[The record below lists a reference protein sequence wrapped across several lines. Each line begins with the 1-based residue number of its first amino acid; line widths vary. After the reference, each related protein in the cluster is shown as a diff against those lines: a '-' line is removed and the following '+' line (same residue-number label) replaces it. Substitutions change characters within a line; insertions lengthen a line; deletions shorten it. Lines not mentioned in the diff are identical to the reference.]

1 MRSIHRDAFTAL
13 CLLVLVTA
21 VGYIPAPM
29 YPMYQELF
37 GFSDL
42 TLTLIYAAYATV
54 SAPAL
59 LFFGPAADA
68 LGKRAV
74 IQASIALC
82 AAGALCFVLATGPG
96 MLLLGRGLFGLAI
109 AAATAGGMAL
119 IIERTEPA
127 KLAVASVACT
137 IAFVGGTVVGS
148 FLAGMVGEFVPFPRF
163 TPYIVFIGLMA
174 IGWWRARRIDSPP
187 VLALRDWRPVMP
199 RIPANIR
206 TRFMLASGASA
217 TSWFGVTLF
226 VSIIPTLLARSTG
239 INRPFLTGCVLAAM
253 LACSMLT
260 QLLGLRLSALT
271 MQLCGLP
278 LLLLGLLGLALTDGA
293 SLSITLVFAVLSGL
307 GQGLAYSGAGVSI
320 DQVTNLENRA
330 SVTSAYY
337 LSGYLATGVPPIIV
351 GVLTI
356 WVPLGQALSWI
367 SWVGVVLGLLTFA
380 GLLIMRRQQV
390 KPGFFLTA

>member
-74 IQASIALC
+74 VQASIALC

-148 FLAGMVGEFVPFPRF
+148 FLAGVVGEFVPFPRF

-260 QLLGLRLSALT
+260 QLLGLSLSALT
-271 MQLCGLP
+271 MQLYGLP
-278 LLLLGLLGLALTDGA
+278 LLVLGLLGLALTDGA
-293 SLSITLVFAVLSGL
+293 SLGITMVFAVLTGL

-320 DQVTNLENRA
+320 DQVTNLVNRA

-390 KPGFFLTA
+390 KPGFSLTA